1 MHDKVRAQN
10 GTGVLAFYNNLV
22 RPEAPPVEAV
32 QLSFPQGARFAV
44 SASAIHAH
52 PKSYYEA
59 LLATVSHSTDPWAGY
74 YIEWMWPSIFGREP
88 CPLPA
93 STASPSTHRTAMEN
107 LDVMYRARL
116 AAAAA
121 TEAPAARRNLG
132 ASPVPYTS
140 PVASPDATPDVVTTT
155 TPTPSPD
162 PSASPL
168 PLSSPPPSS
177 SPPPLPPP
185 PPPPVVLILAAS
197 GSVSDYADTSSI
209 QSKVAKLAGVDA
221 SAVTITV
228 AAASVIITAT
238 IAVPASTTST
248 QVQAVL
254 SAALPT
260 ATAATTVLGITVESA
275 PTIVVAAPPPS
286 PPSPPPL
293 VTPSLSSPPLPPSP
307 STSPPPLPPLPPQPT
322 PPTSPLLDGG
332 GDGALSSLAVLAI
345 SLPAAA
351 GGGALL
357 CAVGACCALRRRRR
371 RKRGALA
378 RSTGPEKSEVQVRI
392 SATRALRPQPP
403 PAAVQMPPPVPAS
416 VSAPPPP
423 PVESPGWEELNAEEG
438 NPYYQNYESGE
449 TAWEPPETRL

>member
-1 MHDKVRAQN
+1 MIGVRLVGATTS
-10 GTGVLAFYNNLV
+10 GGVLGRVEVYHDGEWGTVCGDDWGLSDTQVVCRQLNLGTAIDWGQSERV
-22 RPEAPPVEAV
+22 GGKACGSLGCIRNDKYPPG
-32 QLSFPQGARFAV
+32 SG
-44 SASAIHAH
+44 SI
-52 PKSYYEA
+52 
-59 LLATVSHSTDPWAGY
+59 
-74 YIEWMWPSIFGREP
+74 WMDNVACTGSE
-88 CPLPA
+88 
-93 STASPSTHRTAMEN
+93 
-107 LDVMYRARL
+107 ARL
-116 AAAAA
+116 QDC
-121 TEAPAARRNLG
+121 LFSG
-132 ASPVPYTS
+132 S
-140 PVASPDATPDVVTTT
+140 VTTT
-155 TPTPSPD
+155 LKPWGVHNCGHSEDVGVTCSGPE
-162 PSASPL
+162 
-168 PLSSPPPSS
+168 
-177 SPPPLPPP
+177 PLPPT
-185 PPPPVVLILAAS
+185 PVVLLLAAS

-209 QSKVAKLAGVDA
+209 QSKVAELAGVDA

-228 AAASVIITAT
+228 AAASVLITAT

-248 QVQAVL
+248 LVQATL

-260 ATAATTVLGITVESA
+260 ATAATSALGITVESA

-307 STSPPPLPPLPPQPT
+307 STSPPPLPPLPPQPP

-357 CAVGACCALRRRRR
+357 CAVGACWALRRRRC

-438 NPYYQNYESGE
+438 NPYYQNYESSE